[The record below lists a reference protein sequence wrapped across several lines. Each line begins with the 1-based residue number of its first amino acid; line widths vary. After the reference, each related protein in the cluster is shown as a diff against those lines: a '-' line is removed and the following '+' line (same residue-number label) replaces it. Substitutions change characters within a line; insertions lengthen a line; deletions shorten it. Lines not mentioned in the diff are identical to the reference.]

1 MQYKYKG
8 LNASGK
14 RVKGVIVAGSFN
26 EAKQIL
32 KSQGIFYQNLEEGGG
47 TSLLTSIKKR
57 PMSGTLMSAFSKELS
72 SYIDSGMT
80 IVTAL
85 KLMHNQHKGE
95 KKYASF
101 IEEVKKMVEE
111 GKSLYVALNSQ
122 SVYELPDFFL
132 QSINVSG
139 QSGKMGEVL
148 STMGDFFSSQGEVKK
163 QATNAMIY
171 PSFIFL
177 VAIGMTAF
185 LITFVVPKIT
195 QIFQDTGQKLPTI
208 TKVVLGMSDFF
219 THYWLHVLILLIALV
234 ALFQFSYTKIAS
246 FRKMIDAMLLKI
258 PVIGNIIQ
266 NYELG
271 RFSYILA
278 LMLDSGVS
286 YAQAVQLA
294 STTFNNSAL
303 RELFDRA
310 SAKVVEGNKLSVALF
325 RTKGVKPKKNFMQ
338 SLALGEESSSV
349 ASILRSIAKLY
360 NEENKDKIKVL
371 LSLMEPFMML
381 FIGAIVG
388 TIVLAM
394 LLPIFSMSLGA
405 KH

>member
-8 LNASGK
+8 LSKEGK
-14 RVKGVIVAGSFN
+14 KVKGVITAGSFN

-32 KSQGIFYQNLEEGGG
+32 KMKGVFYQSLEEGRG
-47 TSLLTSIKKR
+47 TSMLSSLKKR
-57 PMSGTLMSAFSKELS
+57 PMNGSLMSAFSKELA

-85 KLMHNQHKGE
+85 KLMHNQHKSE

-101 IEEVKKMVEE
+101 IEEVKKQVEE

-122 SVYELPDFFL
+122 SVYELPEFFL

-148 STMGDFFSSQGEVKK
+148 STMGEFFSSQGEVKK

-195 QIFQDTGQKLPTI
+195 QIFEDTGQKLPTI
-208 TKVVLGMSDFF
+208 TNIVLAMSDFF
-219 THYWLHVLILLIALV
+219 THYWLHVIIALIAIV
-234 ALFQFSYTKIAS
+234 ALFQFSYAKISS
-246 FRKMIDAMLLKI
+246 FRRLIDSMLLKL

-294 STTFNNSAL
+294 STTFNNTAL
-303 RELFDRA
+303 RDLFDRA

-349 ASILRSIAKLY
+349 ASILKSIARLY

-405 KH
+405 QK